1 MQYVVYLVQML
12 LDPLIQMSLFNAN
25 SVHGP
30 TICYYIALW
39 KLVKKPFNG
48 QVKNRSTAVIPIR
61 LGMP

>member
-30 TICYYIALW
+30 TIALW

-48 QVKNRSTAVIPIR
+48 QVKNRSTAVMPIR